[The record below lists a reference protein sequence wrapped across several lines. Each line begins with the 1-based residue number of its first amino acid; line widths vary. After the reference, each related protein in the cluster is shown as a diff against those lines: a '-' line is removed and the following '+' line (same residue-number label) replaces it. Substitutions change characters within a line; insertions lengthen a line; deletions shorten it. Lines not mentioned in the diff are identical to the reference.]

1 MLKVVITYAST
12 IFCSRSL
19 ITLEG
24 LIHKMVC
31 QYILLPWR
39 VSGAS
44 VQVVSGNCWASS
56 DEVNFI
62 TLSVT
67 STMPFGYCLCHS
79 NWHLSVNEI
88 VIKSWQ
94 KQAHF
99 LVEGLDR
106 HVLLHFFCAN
116 SFQFIQFS
124 GYTRLGKQKTLHL
137 QNVCLGL
144 ARV

>member
-1 MLKVVITYAST
+1 MNQTSNYIPLIMLKVVITYAST

-24 LIHKMVC
+24 LSHWIVSQCIM
-31 QYILLPWR
+31 LPWR
-39 VSGAS
+39 VSETS
-44 VQVVSGNCWASS
+44 VQVVSGNCWAST

-62 TLSVT
+62 TWSVT
-67 STMPFGYCLCHS
+67 STMPFGHCLCHS

-106 HVLLHFFCAN
+106 HVLFHFFMLTAFN
-116 SFQFIQFS
+116 FIQFS
-124 GYTRLGKQKTLHL
+124 GYTRLGK
-137 QNVCLGL
+137 
-144 ARV
+144 